1 MGLRRFAVSIIK
13 SLIVLVVATLIFS
26 SVTLNFPGLIKN
38 VFGDIFAYAS
48 PEAQK
53 QTVEKLAE
61 ACSSI
66 GQENAVS
73 ISQVC
78 TNKSLLDSMKEN
90 CRNYRELKRRG
101 AGIENEEQ
109 VRETCSQIES
119 GGLEKACSQS
129 SLLPD
134 FSEIGAS
141 CRDYKSGKIDDREFF
156 FSVIGSAIPSQQTG
170 MPQIGILGEYN
181 KAVNYLNSNKVI
193 YFVALLA
200 LLAALYLLIMDIRLF
215 IATLAQISFSIG
227 VFIMLPY
234 FAILAYDKFVGIDT
248 TPILGSMF
256 GLGTAFE
263 PKAIISVVLLMFL
276 RTYTTFIIIT
286 GFMFLAVGIFGKVYS
301 LILRGK
307 SKSAELPEAPKPKK
321 KKS

>member
-1 MGLRRFAVSIIK
+1 
-13 SLIVLVVATLIFS
+13 
-26 SVTLNFPGLIKN
+26 
-38 VFGDIFAYAS
+38 
-48 PEAQK
+48 
-53 QTVEKLAE
+53 
-61 ACSSI
+61 
-66 GQENAVS
+66 
-73 ISQVC
+73 
-78 TNKSLLDSMKEN
+78 MKEN